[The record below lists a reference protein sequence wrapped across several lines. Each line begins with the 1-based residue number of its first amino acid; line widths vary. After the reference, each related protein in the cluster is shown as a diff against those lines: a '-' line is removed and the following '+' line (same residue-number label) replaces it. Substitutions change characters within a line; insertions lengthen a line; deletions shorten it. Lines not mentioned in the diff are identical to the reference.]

1 MDGRRR
7 ALIVAN
13 DQYEHEGLGRLLSP
27 GADADALGQVLGDPH
42 IGGFEVRVVRNEPAH
57 VIGANIEDLFSDSR
71 PDDLLLLH
79 FSCHGLKSES
89 GELFFAA
96 ANTRPNRLGSTA
108 VSADF
113 VQRCMRASRS
123 RSIVLLLDC
132 CYGGAFSQ
140 GVTVRASGDAHVLD
154 SFPGGKL
161 GGGRGR
167 AVITASSSME
177 YAFEGDQLADET
189 SQRPSVFT
197 AALVDGMATGEADR
211 DEDGWISLNE
221 LYDYV
226 FDRVRE
232 KNPNQTPSRDVEM
245 QGELYVARSR
255 RRRVRPQ
262 PIPADLRAAMT
273 DGNMFSRLGA
283 VTELRSRL
291 MSDNLPIAAGACEA
305 LREIAD
311 ADIQYVA
318 QAAQAA
324 LDEVAIRPSER
335 ELDFGEILLDAD
347 AGARVVRL
355 LGPPIARAGTIQ
367 PQESWIT
374 VTDTAD
380 GVAVSIDTSQEGAY
394 QGSVTVRGPTGEVA
408 IPVEARVAVARPAT
422 EATATPQPATEAAAG
437 PAPAPKARA
446 RQAVGQPPTPTPAT
460 AAPTPAAAA
469 PTPATA
475 ASDPATA
482 APGPATAAPAPA
494 TPGPAGPAVA
504 GRRPAPRAW
513 IATAI
518 LVAGGFTALLGI
530 LLPIIEGDEDKISTI
545 TVQILVYAAAWIL
558 LASAPGEAT
567 QGRRIMLALIG
578 VAALVVAALLFA
590 EPPLYLAYWKISETP
605 LFLFWLIAGVLEVS
619 AALYGGIRPTR
630 VLELVSGGLAITLGV
645 LILILVNQQT
655 DAAWVAIF
663 SLYFIAV
670 GVTWVLIGLARRR
683 ATRLDARQEP
693 ASHPD

>member
-27 GADADALGQVLGDPH
+27 GADADALGQVLGDPQ

-154 SFPGGKL
+154 CFPGGKL

-177 YAFEGDQLADET
+177 YAFEGDRLADET
-189 SQRPSVFT
+189 SRRPSVFT
-197 AALVDGMATGEADR
+197 AALVDGMASGEADR

-221 LYDYV
+221 LYDFV

-262 PIPADLRAAMT
+262 PIPADLHAAMT
-273 DGNMFSRLGA
+273 DANMFSRLGA

-311 ADIQYVA
+311 TDIQYVA
-318 QAAQAA
+318 EAAQAA
-324 LDEVAIRPSER
+324 LDEVAVRPNER
-335 ELDFGEILLDAD
+335 ELHFGEVPLGAD

-355 LGPPIARAGTIQ
+355 LGPPIARAGTVQ
-367 PQESWIT
+367 PQESWIR

-380 GVAVSIDTSQEGAY
+380 GVAVSVDTSQLGAY

-408 IPVEARVAVARPAT
+408 IPVEAHVTVPRPAT
-422 EATATPQPATEAAAG
+422 EATATPQPAKDATATRQPAKDATARPE
-437 PAPAPKARA
+437 PVPEAPARPAGG
-446 RQAVGQPPTPTPAT
+446 QASTPPT
-460 AAPTPAAAA
+460 
-469 PTPATA
+469 
-475 ASDPATA
+475 
-482 APGPATAAPAPA
+482 PAPA
-494 TPGPAGPAVA
+494 TAGPAGPPVA
-504 GRRPAPRAW
+504 GRRPAPPAW
-513 IATAI
+513 IAI
-518 LVAGGFTALLGI
+518 PMLVAGGFTVLLGM
-530 LLPIIEGDEDKISTI
+530 LLPTVKGDEDKVSTI
-545 TVQILVYAAAWIL
+545 AIQIVVYAASWIL

-567 QGRRIMLALIG
+567 RGRRIMLAVLG
-578 VAALVVAALLFA
+578 AWALLVAVWLFA
-590 EPPLYLAYWKISETP
+590 EPSLYLAYWKMPDTP
-605 LFLFWLIAGVLEVS
+605 LYLFWLVAGVLEVG
-619 AALYGGIRPTR
+619 AAVLGGARPTR
-630 VLELVSGGLAITLGV
+630 VLELVSGGLSTTLGL
-645 LILILVNQQT
+645 LILYLVNQQT
-655 DAAWVAIF
+655 DAAWVGSF
-663 SLYFIAV
+663 SLYFIAL
-670 GVTWVLIGLARRR
+670 GVTWVLIGLVRRR
-683 ATRLDARQEP
+683 AARLGARSAP
-693 ASHPD
+693 AAHPD